1 MHWLGVARAEQVTLH
16 PCQGYDPKEQILP
29 QKSSASCP
37 RAARRATE
45 HTDMLPL
52 TLRMQEWQAL
62 HQWSWT
68 EEWAGVW
75 GFLQAPVAFSM
86 AFLWRKGVDEDWVL
100 PLLNQ
105 RGKHGE
111 SMGNMEREGGGQER
125 SIFAR
130 LQLYCSFRGQE
141 WGSLQSKTTEVW
153 QAGIPLA
160 LLSACRQAAQF
171 LWHSIAAM
179 SWWRSF
185 QSLGFPVLSWQQLL
199 SRSCWNPFS
208 HSVNATHRKVGC
220 FHQSPSLSL
229 RFDWL
234 RIGRGAVLLQ
244 AWLIFYEHDWS
255 FILQERF
262 EELWIANRV
271 LIAQK
276 TNTLSVI
283 NICH

>member
-1 MHWLGVARAEQVTLH
+1 MTPRSRSCHRNPQSLASGLPGEHQSIHPHTEDAGVAVITWMEVGCRMSWYLIRFFT
-16 PCQGYDPKEQILP
+16 GYCCLQHGIFVSKG
-29 QKSSASCP
+29 
-37 RAARRATE
+37 RARRLAGPQRETE
-45 HTDMLPL
+45 
-52 TLRMQEWQAL
+52 
-62 HQWSWT
+62 SV
-68 EEWAGVW
+68 G
-75 GFLQAPVAFSM
+75 SI
-86 AFLWRKGVDEDWVL
+86 KG
-100 PLLNQ
+100 
-105 RGKHGE
+105 
-111 SMGNMEREGGGQER
+111 EGGGKER

-130 LQLYCSFRGQE
+130 LQLYSSFRGQE

-171 LWHSIAAM
+171 LWHTIAAV

-220 FHQSPSLSL
+220 SHQSPSLSL

-244 AWLIFYEHDWS
+244 AWLIFHEHDGS

-271 LIAQK
+271 LIAQQ